1 MNPVREIMT
10 SLSLPAR
17 FAAFLQKFTI
27 LRSAPRELWIILA
40 AYVLENVAYKLSS
53 GPVLP
58 LWLKHEL
65 GMSDQTKG
73 LTIGIWSALLTF
85 FTIMV
90 GSFTDVVGIRRTFIL
105 GFIICGLARMGMMFT
120 EPRLLPLG
128 LGMLP
133 LALGLALMTPVM
145 TAAMKRYSTAAQRSV
160 AFSLYYALMNLG
172 FAIGDRLFDYFR
184 APNVMGE
191 YGTWVVP
198 WLGVG
203 LSTYQ
208 VMILWSVILTV
219 PGLLLTWWF
228 LREGVEMTEDG
239 VKITPLVRAKP
250 SLDSLGTQAA
260 NWLGARWT
268 GLGLAVR
275 ESWGRTWLR
284 KVVLAAV
291 LVGLGNW
298 AYVEWLKQTA
308 GVEFL
313 TGFALWQRHLI
324 FWIYVVAGVLA
335 GIGVLVIGR
344 DVAAHTS
351 GAGAKTVALFESLWP
366 EKAFHRFLAFM
377 ALVIGVRMIFYHM
390 NYTLPDFAI
399 RELGKGAP
407 FAQVCNMLNS
417 LMILFLVPIC
427 GALSGRFSA
436 YRMVT
441 VGSAISALSVF
452 ILVLPPVWFKPLAD
466 GWLGNVIVHQW
477 LNVPGPVNPL
487 YLSLFVFTVVL
498 SIGEA
503 IWSPRLYEYAAA
515 IAPKGQE
522 ASYMALS
529 VLPYFFAKFGA
540 GSLSGWLLSRYCPEA
555 GPRDIA
561 VMWAWVGGMAL
572 ITPVGA
578 MVLRKYIQVHEE
590 GRDENA

>member
-1 MNPVREIMT
+1 MPASPT
-10 SLSLPAR
+10 SSR
-17 FAAFLQKFTI
+17 FAAFLKKFTV
-27 LRSAPRELWIILA
+27 LRSAPRELWIILC

-53 GPVLP
+53 GSVLP
-58 LWLKHEL
+58 LWLAHEL
-65 GMSDQTKG
+65 GMSDHHKG

-105 GFIICGLARMGMMFT
+105 GFVVCALARMGMLLSA
-120 EPRLLPLG
+120 PAVLPLG
-128 LGMLP
+128 FGLLP
-133 LALGLALMTPVM
+133 LALGLALMSPVM

-172 FAIGDRLFDYFR
+172 FAIGDRMFDYFR
-184 APNVMGE
+184 HAMGE
-191 YGTWVVP
+191 YGSWIVP
-198 WLGVG
+198 WVG
-203 LSTYQ
+203 ADLSTYQ

-219 PGLLLTWWF
+219 PGLLLTWFF

-239 VKITPLVRAKP
+239 VKITPLETTKP
-250 SLDSLGTQAA
+250 SEDPVGTRMVK
-260 NWLGARWT
+260 WTRLRWA
-268 GLGLAVR
+268 GMGRAMR
-275 ESWGRTWLR
+275 ESWGRKRLW
-284 KVVLAAV
+284 KVVSATAL
-291 LVGLGNW
+291 LGLGTGL
-298 AYVEWLKQTA
+298 YVGWLKRTSGA
-308 GVEFL
+308 AD
-313 TGFALWQRHLI
+313 FAAFAVWQRYLI
-324 FWIYVVAGVLA
+324 FWVYMVVGASA
-335 GIGVLVIGR
+335 ASCALVIFR

-351 GAGAKTVALFESLWP
+351 GCGAKTVALFESLWP
-366 EKAFHRFLAFM
+366 QRAFHRFLLFM
-377 ALVIGVRMIFYHM
+377 ALVVGVRMIFYHM

-417 LMILFLVPIC
+417 LMILVLVPIC

-441 VGSAISALSVF
+441 VGSLISASSVF
-452 ILVLPPVWFKPLAD
+452 ILVLPPVWFLPLAN
-466 GWLGNVIVHQW
+466 GWLGDWVVHRW
-477 LNVPGPVNPL
+477 LGVAGEVNPL
-487 YLSLFVFTVVL
+487 YLSIFFFTVVL
-498 SIGEA
+498 SVGEA

-540 GSLSGWLLSRYCPEA
+540 GSLSGWLLARYCPES

-561 VMWAWVGGMAL
+561 TMWALVGGMAL

-578 MVLRKYIQVHEE
+578 FAFRKYIQVHEE
-590 GRDENA
+590 GRE